1 VSEDPG
7 ERWRRVARLTQGED
21 YPRRYAA
28 RFDALAASGVD
39 PHGEAA
45 LVARLVP
52 PGSRVLDAGCG
63 TGRVAVRLH
72 ELGYVVVGV
81 DFDEAMVAVA
91 RERAPELAWHVAD
104 LAALDLGTT
113 FDLVVAAGNVV
124 PLAGAAA
131 LPAIAGRLAQHL
143 APGGLLVAGF
153 GVDAAHLPPGG
164 VPVLPLAAYD
174 AACAAAGLRLR
185 SRYADWQGTAYDGGG
200 YAVSVHERSGPA
212 AHGPTGDPS

>member
-1 VSEDPG
+1 
-7 ERWRRVARLTQGED
+7 VARLTQGED
-21 YPRRYAA
+21 YPHRYAA
-28 RFDALAASGVD
+28 RFDALAASGAD

-72 ELGYVVVGV
+72 ELGYAVVGV

-91 RERAPELAWHVAD
+91 RERAPDLAWHVAD
-104 LAALDLGTT
+104 LAALDLGSM

-131 LPAIAGRLAQHL
+131 LPALTGRLVRHL
-143 APGGLLVAGF
+143 RPGGLVVAGF
-153 GVDAAHLPPGG
+153 GLDSAHLPPGG
-164 VPVLPLAAYD
+164 VPVVGLEEYD
-174 AACAAAGLRLR
+174 AVSVAAGLQLR
-185 SRYADWQGTAYDGGG
+185 SRYADWQGTPYAGGG
-200 YAVSVHERSGPA
+200 YAVSVHELPAPDPAGDRSRDIGTA
-212 AHGPTGDPS
+212 